1 MNTNRILVTGA
12 TGNVGREVVTC
23 LKSMGA
29 PVVAAV
35 TNEDAAARVPHGV
48 EARILRFG
56 DESTYAAAFE
66 GADRLFLLR
75 PPQIADVRRH
85 LFPVIDFA
93 REAGV
98 GHIVFLSLLGV
109 ENKRIVPHYK
119 VEQHLLTAGVPYT
132 FLRPSFYMQNLST
145 THREEIL
152 EDGVISVPVG
162 AAKTSFIDVRD
173 IGEVAAHVLTT
184 EGHEGR
190 AYDLTGP
197 EALDYREVAQI
208 FTEVLG
214 RRIAY
219 TNPSPV
225 RFYLKAR
232 RQGVQRKFALV
243 MVALYTATRFGS
255 GEKISNDVERLIGRP
270 PTSMRRFV
278 GDYAEVWMPAAGG
291 R

>member
-23 LKSMGA
+23 LESMGA
-29 PVVAAV
+29 PVVAALS
-35 TNEDAAARVPHGV
+35 TEATAARMPHGV

-66 GADRLFLLR
+66 GVDRLFLMR
-75 PPQIADVRRH
+75 PPQIADVRRY

-93 REAGV
+93 RKAGV
-98 GHIVFLSLLGV
+98 EHIVFLSLLGV

-119 VEQHLLTAGVPYT
+119 VEQHLLTAGVPST
-132 FLRPSFYMQNLST
+132 FLRPSFYMQNLSS

-152 EDGVISVPVG
+152 EDDVISVPVG

-208 FTEVLG
+208 FTDVLG

-255 GEKISNDVERLIGRP
+255 GEKVSDDVEHLLGRP

-278 GDYAEVWMPAAGG
+278 EDYAEVWMPDAGS

>member
-1 MNTNRILVTGA
+1 MKSNKILVTGA
-12 TGNVGREVVTC
+12 TGNVGREVVKC
-23 LKSMGA
+23 LASMGA

-35 TNEDAAARVPHGV
+35 SNEDAAARVPQGV
-48 EARILRFG
+48 EGRVFRFG

-66 GADRLFLLR
+66 GVDRLFLMR

-85 LFPVIDFA
+85 LFPVIDVA
-93 REAGV
+93 RDAGV
-98 GHIVFLSLLGV
+98 RHIAFLSLLGV
-109 ENKRIVPHYK
+109 EKNKIVPHYK

-152 EDGVISVPVG
+152 ENDVISVPVG
-162 AAKTSFIDVRD
+162 RARTSFVDVRD
-173 IGEVAAHVLTT
+173 IGEVAARVLTT
-184 EGHEGR
+184 EGHAGR

-197 EALDYREVAQI
+197 EALEYGEVAQI

-214 RRIAY
+214 RRIVY

-225 RFYLKAR
+225 RFYLETR
-232 RQGVQRKFALV
+232 RRGVHRKFALV

-255 GEKISNDVERLIGRP
+255 GENVSDDVQRLLGRP
-270 PTSMRRFV
+270 PVSMRRFV
-278 GDYAEVWMPAAGG
+278 EDYADTWSRRGE
-291 R
+291 